1 MRKVDLYRYED
12 ANGVVV
18 ITPTP
23 RAEVDIA
30 SRVRLI
36 AEEGCVLTNGET
48 ETAAIDIMLDDI
60 GSWSETSA
68 ATEEDY
74 INALEELGVSFNE

>member
-1 MRKVDLYRYED
+1 MKKVNLYRYED
-12 ANGVVV
+12 ANGTVV
-18 ITPTP
+18 ITPIP
-23 RAEVDIA
+23 RAETDTP
-30 SRVRLI
+30 SRIRLI
-36 AEEGCVLTNGET
+36 ADEGCVLTNGET
-48 ETAAIDIMLDDI
+48 EIEVIDIMIDDV